1 MLLAL
6 ALIAFA
12 LVLFIELPG
21 LLKNR
26 LYKEIQVFGILF
38 MLGMYLTLAQLYHW
52 PIPNPL
58 QDLYPRLEIQGD

>member
-6 ALIAFA
+6 ALITFV
-12 LVLFIELPG
+12 LVVCIELPG

-38 MLGMYLTLAQLYHW
+38 LLGMYLTLAQLYQW

-58 QDLYPRLEIQGD
+58 QDLYPRLEIQGE